1 MTPEL
6 LTSWLLPLALSACAV
21 SGFAVIIVCVRGG
34 WKHSITWAVV
44 SFGLI
49 GAMMLL
55 SPKWSTFAFEWGEM
69 KATVADLQK
78 RNTMLLAEN
87 ARYAEQINDVSSI
100 ATAKYSSAEDLVQ
113 TIKATRARVDWADFL
128 PASTQAYSV
137 AVSPESDQF
146 KKMIAQ
152 QVGSDVDAVIKAIED
167 NNWTLVKPA
176 TLNDLSETPAN
187 SLWITPVIDEYRSN
201 GQKPQMQEYPMNPR
215 MIPPPLP
222 K

>member
-6 LTSWLLPLALSACAV
+6 LTSWLLPLALSACAL
-21 SGFAVIIVCVRGG
+21 SGLAVIVVCVRGG

-69 KATVADLQK
+69 KATLAELQK
-78 RNTMLLAEN
+78 RNSLLLAEN
-87 ARYAEQINDVSSI
+87 ARYAEQIKDVSSI
-100 ATAKYSSAEDLVQ
+100 ATATYSSAEDLVQ

-128 PASTQAYSV
+128 PSSTQAYSV
-137 AVSPESDQF
+137 AVSPESDLF

-152 QVGSDVDAVIKAIED
+152 QAGSSADAVVKALED
-167 NNWTLVKPA
+167 NKWTLVKPA
-176 TLNDLSETPAN
+176 TLTDLSETPAN
-187 SLWITPVIDEYRSN
+187 SIWITPMIEEYRSN
-201 GQKPQMQEYPMNPR
+201 GQKPQMQEDPMNPR
-215 MIPPPLP
+215 MITPPLP